1 MCAPYHGYDAGNHF
15 PLNRRGFPNG
25 RTQMNN
31 LTEIQNTAFTAI
43 GPCRIAA
50 LSLMALMNEGVEN
63 AKAAEIFSLSA
74 KRLETAF
81 KMLTL
86 GLPDLLKSA
95 DHELPATLQEQ
106 LDQSVAALSP
116 LVDTIRNADGQVA
129 NLPKTTDK
137 FSAHCLYVLEPTVTQ
152 FLTELTQNLLDT
164 QKKKNKER
172 EREMLEA
179 ISNAESV
186 GRNIQL
192 IAFNASIEAARIGD
206 MGKGFAVI
214 ATEIRELSGKTQVL
228 LDDIA
233 GFLRT

>member
-1 MCAPYHGYDAGNHF
+1 MTN
-15 PLNRRGFPNG
+15 LNE
-25 RTQMNN
+25 
-31 LTEIQNTAFTAI
+31 LQNTAFTAI

-50 LSLMALMNEGVEN
+50 LSLMALMNQGDEN
-63 AKAAEIFSLSA
+63 SKAAEIFKLSA
-74 KRLETAF
+74 ARLESAH
-81 KMLTL
+81 KMLSTTL
-86 GLPDLLKSA
+86 PELLKAA
-95 DHELPATLQEQ
+95 DHQLPEAVIEKQN
-106 LDQSVAALSP
+106 QSIEALAP
-116 LVDTIRNADGQVA
+116 LITVIRNADGRVSA
-129 NLPKTTDK
+129 LPQHTAE
-137 FSAHCLYVLEPTVTQ
+137 FSSHCLYVLEPAVTN
-152 FLTELTQNLLDT
+152 FLTEMTQNLLDT
-164 QKKKNKER
+164 QKKVSQLR
-172 EREMLEA
+172 ERDMLDA

>member
-1 MCAPYHGYDAGNHF
+1 
-15 PLNRRGFPNG
+15 
-25 RTQMNN
+25 MNN

-50 LSLMALMNEGVEN
+50 LSLMALMNEGAEN
-63 AKAAEIFSLSA
+63 AKAAEIFKLSA
-74 KRLETAF
+74 KRLETAH
-81 KMLTL
+81 KMLTI

-95 DHELPATLQEQ
+95 DHDFPPLVQEQ
-106 LDQSVAALSP
+106 LDQSVAALTP
-116 LVDTIRNADGQVA
+116 LINTIRNADEQVA
-129 NLPKTTDK
+129 NLPKPSEK
-137 FSAHCLYVLEPTVTQ
+137 FSEHCLYVLEPTVTQ
-152 FLTELTQNLLDT
+152 FLTDMTQNLLDT
-164 QKKKNKER
+164 QKKKNQDR
-172 EREMLEA
+172 EREMLDA